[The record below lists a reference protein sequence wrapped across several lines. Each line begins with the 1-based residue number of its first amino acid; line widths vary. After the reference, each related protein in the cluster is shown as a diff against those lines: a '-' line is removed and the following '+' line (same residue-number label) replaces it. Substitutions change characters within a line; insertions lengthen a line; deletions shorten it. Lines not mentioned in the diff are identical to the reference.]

1 MVRWLLQQRALP
13 LYTPLSGSWLNM
25 AESVQRII
33 VRRALAGQHPK
44 DAQQVIAWLEQ
55 TVAGWNQNPTPF
67 VWNGKRRR
75 RRERARL
82 RRLGG
87 SGAAVM
93 NGYSIAV

>member
-1 MVRWLLQQRALP
+1 
-13 LYTPLSGSWLNM
+13 LSDGRLVDSILRM
-25 AESVQRII
+25 R
-33 VRRALAGQHPK
+33 K
-44 DAQQVIAWLEQ
+44 QVIDWLEQ

-87 SGAAVM
+87 SGAALAK
-93 NGYSIAV
+93 GYSIAG